1 MGFDAALSAVP
12 CSDETVSVA
21 TVPRV
26 SHETTIRVRFADLDP
41 YDHVNHARYLTYFE
55 SARVEMLDAVGYGM
69 GKLKRDGFQIVL
81 VDVSVRF
88 HSAAG
93 LHDRLTISTEL
104 IDIRRA
110 STSWRQAARIGDRLV
125 AELEARA
132 AFTDT
137 DGRPIRPPDGFS
149 DAVARAIG

>member
-1 MGFDAALSAVP
+1 
-12 CSDETVSVA
+12 
-21 TVPRV
+21 
-26 SHETTIRVRFADLDP
+26 
-41 YDHVNHARYLTYFE
+41 
-55 SARVEMLDAVGYGM
+55 
-69 GKLKRDGFQIVL
+69 
-81 VDVSVRF
+81 VRF